1 MSCSR
6 SRRTRRAIPCWR
18 CTARCCRASGRLR
31 WFGYLSTTGVYGDRG
46 GDWVDEQSD
55 LQPTGERGR
64 RRVAAEVGWSRLL
77 HAEGLPLHV
86 FRLAGIYG
94 PGRSAL
100 DSLRAGTAKR
110 VIKPGQV
117 FSRIHVADIAQVLR
131 ASMARPNPGAVYN
144 VCDDDPAPPW
154 EVIEYA
160 AELLGVA
167 AAAGRAVRA
176 GELSDMARSFYDDN
190 KRVRNERIKR
200 ELGVQLM
207 YPSYREGLRALSSSI
222 HAIFRKPCRGDRR
235 IARLAAAPLAG
246 DLPVAPT
253 ERIRDISSTAANVR
267 PDPPSRLR
275 RWSPSLISVTV
286 TSPPPRRSASRSA
299 RLPGHVGIG
308 HAVQQA
314 HGAADSDG
322 RRAAGDGAGRLRS
335 VRW

>member
-1 MSCSR
+1 MPDLPQQPMTAAPGKLFCFGLGYS
-6 SRRTRRAIPCWR
+6 ALALAEALLAEGWR
-18 CTARCCRASGRLR
+18 VAGTCRAPDKQDELAGQGIEAHLFERGRPLSEPVFAGVTHVLQSIPPDEAGDPVLATQAEALARLPRLR

-46 GDWVDEQSD
+46 GDWVDEHSD

-100 DSLRAGTAKR
+100 DSLRAGTARR

-117 FSRIHVADIAQVLR
+117 FSRIHVADIVQVLG
-131 ASMARPNPGAVYN
+131 ASMAWPNPGAVYN

-167 AAAGRAVRA
+167 PPPTVPFEQAQ
-176 GELSDMARSFYDDN
+176 LSDMARSFYDDN

-200 ELGVQLM
+200 ELGVQLK
-207 YPSYREGLRALSSSI
+207 YPSYRTGLRALLSS
-222 HAIFRKPCRGDRR
+222 
-235 IARLAAAPLAG
+235 
-246 DLPVAPT
+246 
-253 ERIRDISSTAANVR
+253 
-267 PDPPSRLR
+267 
-275 RWSPSLISVTV
+275 
-286 TSPPPRRSASRSA
+286 
-299 RLPGHVGIG
+299 
-308 HAVQQA
+308 
-314 HGAADSDG
+314 
-322 RRAAGDGAGRLRS
+322 
-335 VRW
+335 